1 MATPTLHLLPAPLDF
16 GVMAETSAAQ
26 VIGLE
31 ALGVAAA
38 LEHWVV
44 ENAKTARAVLARF
57 GRVVPLARPLR
68 ELDIV
73 QMPRPPKGAG
83 ERADGASERGAWL
96 PLLSPLQRGADLGL
110 MSEAGLPAVADPGS
124 MLVALAHEQGFAVR
138 VHPGPNA
145 LVMALAASG
154 LSGQSFAFAGYVP
167 VEPGARAARLREL
180 DRRARRERQ
189 TQILIETPYRNRALL
204 GALLEHLEPTTR
216 LSVSVGLTLAAGWT
230 RTASVERWPA
240 LGLELP
246 EDVPAVFCLG
256 IG

>member
-16 GVMAETSAAQ
+16 GLVTEASAADT
-26 VIGLE
+26 IGQE
-31 ALGVAAA
+31 ALAVAAR

-57 GRVVPLARPLR
+57 GQVVPPARPLR

-83 ERADGASERGAWL
+83 QGGDAARERGAWEAL
-96 PLLSPLQRGADLGL
+96 LAPLRRGCDLGL

-124 MLVALAHEQGFAVR
+124 ALVALAHQQGFAVR

-145 LVMALAASG
+145 IVMALAASG
-154 LSGQSFAFAGYVP
+154 LSGQSFAFAGYAP
-167 VEPGARAARLREL
+167 VDAGSRASRLRDL

-204 GALLEHLEPTTR
+204 RALLENLEPTTR
-216 LSVSVGLTLAAGWT
+216 LSVSVGLTLAQGWT
-230 RTASVERWPA
+230 RSSPVERWRA
-240 LGLELP
+240 GGVELP
-246 EDVPAVFCLG
+246 EDVPAVFCFG
-256 IG
+256 VG